1 MKEKDA
7 TLLSM
12 IGPIIKDG
20 KKSLI
25 TFGNASKTKGKNK
38 KNKSFFKEHIINIIE
53 NNMTDKAP
61 SILNPGYWKR
71 LELDDKKAQRILKVY
86 MTAKKNDDEKNKV
99 LIKLLFITLNE
110 IINF

>member
-38 KNKSFFKEHIINIIE
+38 KNKSLFKEHIINTIE
-53 NNMTDKAP
+53 NNITDKAP
-61 SILNPGYWKR
+61 STLKPGYWKSE
-71 LELDDKKAQRILKVY
+71 ELDDKKAQSILK
-86 MTAKKNDDEKNKV
+86 
-99 LIKLLFITLNE
+99 I
-110 IINF
+110 

>member
-53 NNMTDKAP
+53 NNITDKAP
-61 SILNPGYWKR
+61 STLNPGYWKSE
-71 LELDDKKAQRILKVY
+71 ELDDKKAQSILK
-86 MTAKKNDDEKNKV
+86 
-99 LIKLLFITLNE
+99 I
-110 IINF
+110 

>member
-38 KNKSFFKEHIINIIE
+38 KNKSFLK
-53 NNMTDKAP
+53 
-61 SILNPGYWKR
+61 SI
-71 LELDDKKAQRILKVY
+71 
-86 MTAKKNDDEKNKV
+86 
-99 LIKLLFITLNE
+99 
-110 IINF
+110 